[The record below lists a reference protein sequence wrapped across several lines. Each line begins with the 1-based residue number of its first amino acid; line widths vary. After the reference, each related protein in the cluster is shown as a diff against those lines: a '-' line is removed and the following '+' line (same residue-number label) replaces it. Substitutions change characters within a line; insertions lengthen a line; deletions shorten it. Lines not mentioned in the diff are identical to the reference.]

1 MFIVRVRSKLI
12 LDIVWCQL
20 IKKTNTGRYAPGN
33 SNLVWCIDSKWI
45 LTCFPGDHRLG
56 SLKDDAVE
64 LGGLIHQNVVGVK
77 RLMMFCR
84 GGAFHPLMSSRQP
97 FLELELLFGEEKQV

>member
-1 MFIVRVRSKLI
+1 M
-12 LDIVWCQL
+12 
-20 IKKTNTGRYAPGN
+20 RYTPKN
-33 SNLVWCIDSKWI
+33 PNLVWFNDSKWI

-64 LGGLIHQNVVGVK
+64 LGGLIPHQNVVGVK
-77 RLMMFCR
+77 RLMLFCR

-97 FLELELLFGEEKQV
+97 FLELELLFGEKKQV